1 MKRTLAALAILSLAS
16 VSAVAVAP
24 AFAQPDR
31 PGATERDGRGDM
43 KRGPHGGRHEGRRG
57 DMRGHGPHGPRGERM
72 QMWLATNLNAAETLI
87 GIRAD
92 QHDAWRDYTTALLA
106 MFQPPARPAPPAPGA
121 APEAKPAPQAFARE
135 EMLVRRATE
144 RAAKAADLSKAIDAL
159 KAKLTPEQLE
169 KLAQADLRFGPPMG
183 PRGHGRDRGPG
194 HGPHGHGPQ
203 DRGGPMGGD
212 DMGGPGGPDAPDAPD
227 VPDDGGP
234 DAGQSE

>member
-24 AFAQPDR
+24 AFAKSET
-31 PGATERDGRGDM
+31 ATEPSTKSADAKGGDRGEM
-43 KRGPHGGRHEGRRG
+43 KRGPHGGKHAGKHEGRG
-57 DMRGHGPHGPRGERM
+57 QMRGHGPHGPRGERM
-72 QMWLATNLNAAETLI
+72 QMWLANNLNAAETLI

-106 MFQPPARPAPPAPGA
+106 MFQPPARPAPPAAGA

-135 EMLVRRATE
+135 ERLVQRATE
-144 RAAKAADLSKAIDAL
+144 RAAKAAELSKAIDAL

-194 HGPHGHGPQ
+194 HGQQEQGQQDSGPQ
-203 DRGGPMGGD
+203 DGM
-212 DMGGPGGPDAPDAPD
+212 DAPAA
-227 VPDDGGP
+227 PDDG
-234 DAGQSE
+234 DAPQAE